1 MITLTLA
8 DEELEVLTGVL
19 DSSIEDL
26 RQEIHDSD
34 RSQYKEML
42 RHRREVLVRIHQQ
55 LVRNP
60 FQENISHRFIM
71 D

>member
-8 DEELEVLTGVL
+8 DEELEILSGML
-19 DSSIEDL
+19 ESDIEDL

-60 FQENISHRFIM
+60 FQENIAHRFIM